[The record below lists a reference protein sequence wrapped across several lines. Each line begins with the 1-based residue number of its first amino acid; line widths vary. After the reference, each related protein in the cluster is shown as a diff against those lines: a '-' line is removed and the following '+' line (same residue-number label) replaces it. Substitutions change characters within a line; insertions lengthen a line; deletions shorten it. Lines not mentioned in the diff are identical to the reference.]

1 MVKIELKIVY
11 KNIEDLEAY
20 ELNAKIHD
28 QTQVEQ
34 IANSIK
40 EFGFVQPA
48 VVDKNNVIVIGHG
61 RIEALKQLGYNEVP
75 CVCVDELTSDQVKAL
90 RLADNKTNE
99 SDWDD
104 KLLAI
109 DLESISF
116 DMTEFGFDCLGSLL
130 EDEEEKEEKPEVE
143 FTETLDEEHNYIVL
157 YFDNKVD
164 WLQANTL
171 FDIKSVKEYSTRK
184 DGKMPKTAKRGVG
197 RVLNGANALNRVLG
211 GAFSEN

>member
-1 MVKIELKIVY
+1 MEIVN
-11 KNIEDLEAY
+11 KNIDDLMAY

-28 QTQVEQ
+28 KTQIEQ

-48 VVDKNNVIVIGHG
+48 VIDKNNVIVIGHG
-61 RIEALKQLGYNEVP
+61 RVAALKQLGHKEVP
-75 CVCVDELTSDQVKAL
+75 CVCVDQLTDDQVKAL

-109 DLESISF
+109 DLGGIDL
-116 DMTEFGFDCLGSLL
+116 DMSLFGFDGQFSVVD
-130 EDEEEKEEKPEVE
+130 DEEDEEKPEIE

-164 WLQANTL
+164 WLQASTL
-171 FDIKSVKEYSTRK
+171 FDIKPVKEYSTRK
-184 DGKMPKTAKRGVG
+184 DGAMPKTPTTGTG
-197 RVLNGANALNRVLG
+197 RVLNGVEALNKILG
-211 GAFSEN
+211 GGTFEN